1 MKKILFLLF
10 VVSSL
15 FLVSCEKEN
24 KICNSK
30 TEKNG
35 TIVYVSV
42 FGNEYSY
49 RSAVMINKGYL
60 YQSNHYFNSNDDVVD
75 ILLKEIPTNNYTKR
89 SYEEFREELL
99 SEDVNNVYVFRLN
112 YGNDGITFLES
123 IEYYFAPTKI
133 LLSCRNNKKEAFYV
147 LTIDELFYNDF
158 YQLEYQYMIEK

>member
-1 MKKILFLLF
+1 
-10 VVSSL
+10 
-15 FLVSCEKEN
+15 
-24 KICNSK
+24 
-30 TEKNG
+30 
-35 TIVYVSV
+35 
-42 FGNEYSY
+42 
-49 RSAVMINKGYL
+49 MINKGYL

-123 IEYYFAPTKI
+123 IEYYFVPTKI

-158 YQLEYQYMIEK
+158 YQLAYQYMIEK